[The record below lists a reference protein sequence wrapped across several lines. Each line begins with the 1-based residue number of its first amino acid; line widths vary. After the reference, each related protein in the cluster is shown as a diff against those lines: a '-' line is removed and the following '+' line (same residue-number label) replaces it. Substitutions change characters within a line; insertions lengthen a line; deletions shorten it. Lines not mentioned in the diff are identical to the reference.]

1 VKKWNS
7 ILPYDCR
14 LSIKMHQK
22 PTLYERNRNFT
33 NMKKTSILRLL
44 ILNSLLLM
52 SYVSMAQNVQIEG
65 TIMDSVAKRALPYA
79 TISLVRSQDSSLVSF
94 ARSNDQGFFTIKNV
108 PAGKY
113 LLSISY
119 VGYQQQ
125 WYAFKTGATPVL
137 NLNNIYLEDA
147 SKMSTVTVTARRP
160 PVVINGDSI
169 EFNAENFKTPPNAV
183 VEDLLKKM
191 PGIEVDKSGGITVN
205 GKTVTKVFVNGKEF
219 FTGDPKMATKN
230 LPADAI
236 DKIQVYDRKSDQAM
250 FTGID
255 DGTEETAINLKVKKD
270 RNQSN
275 FGKLTGGAG
284 TPSRFDAQGNWN
296 RLNNDEQYS
305 LIGTANNT
313 NRQGFSSRDITNF
326 SGGGGGR
333 PGGGGGITL
342 NFGGGGG
349 TDNNAQ
355 GVATTYSGGG
365 NYSNLFNNKKTNFNA
380 NFSLNDVERNN
391 NSNSFTQSLIPG
403 NLFNRSSNARSVTRN
418 QQQSYGSTIDK
429 TVSETFSYRFTPTIG
444 KQHGTSESYDTT
456 ETFLPDAFKTKTNA
470 NRSASTSV
478 TDASNAASNLLLRK
492 KFAKKGRT
500 ISSTITNSYN
510 ESSAKGTQYTDQFI
524 YGSGGILLKDS
535 ILDQQNI
542 RKGNTL
548 SYSANVV
555 YTEPLGKKSL
565 LEFNGYLSQSIGKT
579 SRKVYDKNAGTENYD
594 QLNTRLSNEF
604 NSEYTY
610 SGGGLNFRTNQKKY
624 NFSTGFSLQNAKLV
638 GENISSN
645 TKLNQSFKDILPT
658 ATYQYNFS
666 QTKNF
671 NINYRTSTNQPS
683 LTQLQPVLD
692 QSNINR
698 QTIGNPDLKRSYVH
712 NLNMRFF
719 SSKIISGRN
728 FFANLNAS
736 TTNNSIVNY
745 DSVLPTRIIL
755 SKPVNVN
762 GAYRVNGSLNYG
774 VGLKKIY
781 SRLNFGINGGVS
793 NNISYANA
801 LLNTII
807 TKTVGPS
814 LSYNFQLDEIIDIY
828 FSTRYSY
835 SKTNNA
841 INANLNTNFLTRVF
855 SAEMNNYLPKNFLLN
870 QSFTYTINSGR
881 AAGFNNSIPIWN
893 ASFSKF
899 FMKNKKAELRVS
911 AFDLLN
917 KNAGISRNVS
927 QNQIVD
933 QQYNVINQ
941 YFLVSFV
948 YSLQK
953 SGLGGG
959 GPRNVMIRMN

>member
-1 VKKWNS
+1 
-7 ILPYDCR
+7 
-14 LSIKMHQK
+14 
-22 PTLYERNRNFT
+22 
-33 NMKKTSILRLL
+33 
-44 ILNSLLLM
+44 
-52 SYVSMAQNVQIEG
+52 
-65 TIMDSVAKRALPYA
+65 
-79 TISLVRSQDSSLVSF
+79 
-94 ARSNDQGFFTIKNV
+94 
-108 PAGKY
+108 
-113 LLSISY
+113 
-119 VGYQQQ
+119 
-125 WYAFKTGATPVL
+125 
-137 NLNNIYLEDA
+137 
-147 SKMSTVTVTARRP
+147 MSTVTVTARRP

-169 EFNAENFKTPPNAV
+169 EFNAENFKTAPNAV

-284 TPSRFDAQGNWN
+284 TPSRYDAQGNWN

-313 NRQGFSSRDITNF
+313 NRQSFSNRDFSNF

-333 PGGGGGITL
+333 PGGGGGMTL
-342 NFGGGGG
+342 SFGGGGG

-355 GVATTYSGGG
+355 GVATTLSGGG
-365 NYSNLFNNKKTNFNA
+365 NYSNLFNEKKTNFNA

-391 NSNSFTQSLIPG
+391 ISNSYTQNLTPG
-403 NLFNRSSNARSVTRN
+403 NLFNRSSSSRSVTRN
-418 QQQSYGSTIDK
+418 QQQSYGSTIDQK
-429 TVSETFSYRFTPTIG
+429 VSESFSYKFTPSIG

-456 ETFLPDAFKTKTNA
+456 ETFLPDVFKTKTNA
-470 NRSASTSV
+470 TRSASSSV

-510 ESSAKGTQYTDQFI
+510 ESNSTGSQYTDQFT
-524 YGSGGILLKDS
+524 YGGGGNLLKDS
-535 ILDQQNI
+535 ILDQHNI
-542 RKGNTL
+542 RKGNTIT
-548 SYSANVV
+548 YSANVV

-565 LEFNGYLSQSIGKT
+565 LEFNAYLSQSIGKT
-579 SRKVYDKNAGTENYD
+579 SKKVYDKNTGSSSYD
-594 QLNTRLSNEF
+594 QLNTRLTNEY
-604 NSEYTY
+604 NSDYTY
-610 SGGGLNFRTNQKKY
+610 TGGGMNYRTNQRKF
-624 NFSTGFSLQNAKLV
+624 NFSTGFSLQSAKLV
-638 GENISSN
+638 GENVSAHS
-645 TKLNQSFKDILPT
+645 KLNQSFQDILPS
-658 ATYQYNFS
+658 AMYQYNFS
-666 QTKNF
+666 QTKNL

-683 LTQLQPVLD
+683 ITQLQPILD

-712 NLNMRFF
+712 NLNLRFF

-728 FFANLNAS
+728 FFATLNAAA
-736 TTNNSIVNY
+736 TNNSIVNY
-745 DSVLPTRIIL
+745 DSILPSRVTL

-762 GAYRVNGSLNYG
+762 GAYRVNGSVNYG
-774 VGLKKIY
+774 FGLKKIY
-781 SRLNFGINGGVS
+781 SRVNFGLNGGMS
-793 NNISYANA
+793 NNISYSNA

-807 TKTVGPS
+807 TKTLGPS
-814 LSYNFQLDEIIDIY
+814 VTYSFQLDELIDIDL
-828 FSTRYSY
+828 SSRYSY

-841 INANLNTNFLTRVF
+841 INAALNTNYLTKVF
-855 SAEMNNYLPKNFLLN
+855 SAEMNNYLPFNFLLN

-881 AAGFNNSIPIWN
+881 AAGYNTSIPIWN

-899 FMKNKKAELRVS
+899 FMKNKKAELRFS
-911 AFDLLN
+911 AFDILN

-941 YFLVSFV
+941 YFLLSFV